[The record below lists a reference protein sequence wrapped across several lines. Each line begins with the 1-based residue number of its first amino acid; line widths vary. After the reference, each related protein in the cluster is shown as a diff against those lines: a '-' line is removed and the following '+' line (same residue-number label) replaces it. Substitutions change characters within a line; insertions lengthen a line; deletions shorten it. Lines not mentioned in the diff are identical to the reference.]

1 MKRLLVLAGLPVL
14 CLGLW
19 LTGCS
24 LSTSFSLSRQLEA
37 PQGASPLLDAG
48 RIAQAIARVPHRSG
62 FTTSRDGVAL
72 FWRLIDPG
80 DYRLSYRY
88 SGQGRIQAS
97 GRPLDVDFDF
107 APPPATATVQVP
119 RGTLVLLHGWMMDG
133 DSLLPWS
140 LTFARAGYRV
150 LTLDL
155 RNHGHS
161 GPGPSGY
168 GTRESDDLVDVLADL
183 RRRGE
188 LAGPLHLFGISYG
201 AATALFAADKL
212 GPEVASVV
220 ALESF
225 DNAGRGIR
233 DMVPHMLASEP
244 SNWEGRAV
252 LGYARWRYADRDLGA
267 VIGEADRALGLDL
280 DRIDVAPAL
289 QRAVAHTCTLLLH
302 GDRDQHIPVAHGRRL
317 ATGAPQARYVEVR
330 GEDHISLPLRLD
342 LLGDVVTDWMA
353 RSPSARGGCGQPH
366 LPDAAGNDLLVQGVD
381 GRRDSRG

>member
-1 MKRLLVLAGLPVL
+1 M
-14 CLGLW
+14 
-19 LTGCS
+19 
-24 LSTSFSLSRQLEA
+24 
-37 PQGASPLLDAG
+37 
-48 RIAQAIARVPHRSG
+48 
-62 FTTSRDGVAL
+62 
-72 FWRLIDPG
+72 
-80 DYRLSYRY
+80 
-88 SGQGRIQAS
+88 
-97 GRPLDVDFDF
+97 
-107 APPPATATVQVP
+107 
-119 RGTLVLLHGWMMDG
+119 VLLHGWMMDG

-150 LTLDL
+150 LTMDL

-183 RRRGE
+183 RQRGE

-212 GPEVASVV
+212 GPQVASVV

-252 LGYARWRYADRDLGA
+252 LGYARWRYGDRDLGA
-267 VIGEADRALGLDL
+267 VIGEADRALGLNL

-289 QRAVAHTCTLLLH
+289 RRAVAHSCVLLLH
-302 GDRDQHIPVAHGRRL
+302 GARDQHIPVAHGRRL
-317 ATGAPQARYVEVR
+317 AAGAPQAQYVEVR
-330 GEDHISLPLRLD
+330 GEDHVSLPMRLD
-342 LLGDVVTDWMA
+342 LLGDMATDWMA
-353 RSPSARGGCGQPH
+353 RSPAAAGGCGQPH
-366 LPDAAGNDLLVQGVD
+366 LPAAAGEDLLVRSAAGP
-381 GRRDSRG
+381 RDARG